1 MTDTEK
7 SIREIR
13 INPIVPSESV
23 LVATARSMR
32 PKKAEEP
39 LPRDTRERV
48 DTCPFCRGNEGM
60 TPPAIAVYPE
70 AGDWD
75 IRIVQNLY
83 PVLGDDRENPTVA
96 FGLQQTIDGY
106 GRHEVIIDHH
116 SHGMAVK
123 EMSDA
128 HLTLLFSV
136 YRDRMEQIYESNKRL
151 HYVFVFK
158 NYGPAAGA
166 SIAHTHSQIIAMP
179 VVPDNV
185 QDEVEN
191 SRRFYQKNRRCI
203 FCALIDE
210 ALTFEATL
218 YDRESGEI
226 RRKIDVGQF
235 VVERGKKF
243 IAIKPFASRFEWE
256 IHILPLVHQSDFLN
270 AAPDDIKDLA
280 RVMRRT
286 MARLDAVLGNAQY
299 NYFLHSLPHA
309 DRDEQDAQVPRA
321 QGRAG
326 AADEQDVQ
334 VSRAHDTRDGRG
346 RVASE
351 TKTAGR
357 AGAAADCDASYHWH
371 IEICPRTSIPSGF
384 ELGSGLFVNTI
395 SPETAAARLRAA
407 QID

>member
-7 SIREIR
+7 AIREIR

-32 PKKAEEP
+32 PKKPEEP
-39 LPRDTRERV
+39 LARDTRAHVE
-48 DTCPFCRGNEGM
+48 TCPFCRGNEDM
-60 TPPAIAVYPE
+60 TPPAIAAYPE

-83 PVLGDDRENPTVA
+83 PVLGDDRENPTLT

-116 SHGMAVK
+116 SHGIAVK
-123 EMSDA
+123 EMSEA
-128 HLTLLFSV
+128 HLALLFSV
-136 YRDRMEQIYESNKRL
+136 YRERMEQLYQSNKRL
-151 HYVFVFK
+151 RYVLVFK

-191 SRRFYQKNRRCI
+191 SRQFYQKNQRCI
-203 FCALIDE
+203 FCTLIDE
-210 ALTFEATL
+210 ALTFEATI

-270 AAPDDIKDLA
+270 ATPDDIADLA
-280 RVMRRT
+280 RVLRRT

-309 DRDEQDAQVPRA
+309 
-321 QGRAG
+321 
-326 AADEQDVQ
+326 AD
-334 VSRAHDTRDGRG
+334 SL
-346 RVASE
+346 
-351 TKTAGR
+351 
-357 AGAAADCDASYHWH
+357 DCHASYHWH

-395 SPETAAARLRAA
+395 SPEAAAARLRAA